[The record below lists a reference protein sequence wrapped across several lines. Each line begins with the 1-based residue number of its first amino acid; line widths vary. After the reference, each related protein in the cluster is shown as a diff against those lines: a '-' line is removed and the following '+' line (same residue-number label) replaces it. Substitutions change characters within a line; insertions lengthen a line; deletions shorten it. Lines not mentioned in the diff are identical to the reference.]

1 MGNQYI
7 SIVLHIAADRAK
19 EFEALFE
26 RDELRRWDDY
36 TARKRFLEARLVR
49 CNYSDLQKDGIQD
62 YVIHVLATEEG
73 HHEHDSDEAFKDYN
87 QRADAFQPEDP
98 TVIFGD
104 VVFERRA
111 PV

>member
-1 MGNQYI
+1 MSNQYI

-36 TARKRFLEARLVR
+36 TARGRFLEARLVR
-49 CNYSDLQKDGIQD
+49 CNHSDLQKDGIQD
-62 YVIHVLATEEG
+62 YVLHVLATDEG
-73 HHEHDSDEAFKDYN
+73 HQEHDNDEGFKDYN
-87 QRADAFQPEDP
+87 KRADSFQPEEP
-98 TVIFGD
+98 VVLFGD

-111 PV
+111 RA